1 MIYCGCDNGVSGALV
16 ALSDVSGVAPLGMIQ
31 MPVEAKKRGY
41 QVDILK
47 VWEWLEPYTDGEG
60 LTVVVEKPNNAQT
73 PSTAASMAD
82 SFGVIRALLA
92 LKRIRHVFISPQKW
106 QKSMLP
112 NCQTGQTKQYA
123 LTVAKQL
130 WPDETWLATPRSKVP
145 HLGLVDAALIAEFAR
160 RERL

>member
-16 ALSDVSGVAPLGMIQ
+16 ALSDVSGVSPLAMIP
-31 MPVEAKKRGY
+31 MPVEAKKRGN

-47 VWEWLEPYTDGEG
+47 VWEWMEPLSHGEG

-82 SFGVIRALLA
+82 SFGVVRALLA
-92 LKRIRHVFISPQKW
+92 LKRIRHVFISPQRW
-106 QKSMLP
+106 QKAMLP
-112 NCQTGQTKQYA
+112 NCQTGQTKTYA

-130 WPDETWLATPRSKVP
+130 WPSETWRASPRCTTP

>member
-1 MIYCGCDNGVSGALV
+1 MIYIGVDGGISGALV
-16 ALSDVSGVAPLGMIQ
+16 ALSDVSGVSPIAMIS
-31 MPVEAKKRGY
+31 MPAEAKKRGN

-47 VWEWLEPYTDGEG
+47 VWEWLEPFSHGEG

-92 LKRIRHVFISPQKW
+92 LKRIRHVFISPQRW
-106 QKSMLP
+106 QKAMLP
-112 NCQTGQTKQYA
+112 NCQTGQTKTYA

-130 WPDETWLATPRSKVP
+130 WPNETFLATPRSKVP
-145 HLGLVDAALIAEFAR
+145 HPGIVDALLIGEFAR